1 MDDAFS
7 GRPDEISPRVSVA
20 CAARETPSWTKM
32 AIILAFSDSMC
43 KHVGSH
49 VSFPPGFLF
58 SVNAHPGASV
68 YDLSR
73 DILFYPFVE
82 PDVVYVHVGTN
93 NLHMHRPLSRTID
106 DFSSLISI
114 TKSRFPSASVVISS
128 VLRRFDSLDGK
139 RIELN
144 DLLSN
149 LCSHQGVIFLDNGS
163 QARRAMFAR
172 DGLHLSL
179 AGNVSFSKYLSFRL
193 TNIVHQHQQRCQ
205 PPSLCDEEWPMLLEE
220 SGAAAEKKERMQGMW
235 ARVVREGVQVGKPV
249 PRPKVSHEAAGV
261 SSVKTRSKGSH
272 EAAGVS
278 SVKTRPKVS
287 DEAAGISSVK
297 TRPKGSH
304 EAAGVSSVKT
314 RPKGSHEAAGV
325 SSVKTRPK
333 GSHEAAGVSSVKT
346 RPKGSHEAAGVSSVK
361 TRPKGSHEAAGVS
374 SVKTRPKGSHEAAG
388 VSSVKTR
395 PKGSDEA
402 AGVSSVKTQSKG
414 SDEAAGVSSVKTRPK
429 GSDEAAGVSSVKT
442 RSKGR
447 DEAAGVS
454 SVKTQ
459 PKGSHE
465 AAGVISVKT
474 RPKGSHEAAG
484 VSSVKTRP
492 KGSDE
497 AAGVSSVKT
506 RPKVRIDCKTG
517 KEKEWKGM
525 ALSNRQW
532 RKTSVKRLRKF
543 NETKANGQ
551 VFKGI
556 GCQGEEVDFVIC
568 PTGWTCS
575 KVRKSRQSTTVATG
589 LGNVNARC
597 GHKKVSAKKKKKV
610 RTPTKLE
617 VRMLYSGSLNPSG
630 WMEFKVVKEKGVD
643 DVSQSEED
651 VCQTNPNPKPKPNA
665 NIKPNPNAIPNPDLS
680 DRSHTNSSGGMEQE
694 KVYLKEEGG
703 SCSKEVETCN
713 NRKESRTKICSEESE
728 TSQTRKEEEAEI
740 TAYLNFFLLPSLTL
754 LFVYLIF
761 YLLPSLSSLTLI
773 TTYLSFFLLP
783 SLSRK
788 EKAAEISS
796 DESETAQTS
805 KEDEAEI
812 GSKEGETRKEEESVI
827 GREGVTS
834 QHFFKVEI
842 VGLTMKKATH
852 EYGSMQPQANAKIY

>member
-261 SSVKTRSKGSH
+261 SSVKTQS
-272 EAAGVS
+272 
-278 SVKTRPKVS
+278 
-287 DEAAGISSVK
+287 
-297 TRPKGSH
+297 KGSH

-314 RPKGSHEAAGV
+314 RPKGSDEAAGV

-333 GSHEAAGVSSVKT
+333 GSDEAAGVSSVKTRPKVSHEAAGVSSVKT
-346 RPKGSHEAAGVSSVK
+346 RPKGSDEAAGVSSVK
-361 TRPKGSHEAAGVS
+361 TRPKGSD
-374 SVKTRPKGSHEAAG
+374 EAAG

-454 SVKTQ
+454 SVKT
-459 PKGSHE
+459 
-465 AAGVISVKT
+465 
-474 RPKGSHEAAG
+474 RPKGRYEAAG

-506 RPKVRIDCKTG
+506 RPKVRIDCRTG

-796 DESETAQTS
+796 DESETSQTS

-834 QHFFKVEI
+834 QHFFKVSRSDQDGQTLVASGHNFFSLLI
-842 VGLTMKKATH
+842 FKDRHLLCTQRQQQSRFVPLR
-852 EYGSMQPQANAKIY
+852 I